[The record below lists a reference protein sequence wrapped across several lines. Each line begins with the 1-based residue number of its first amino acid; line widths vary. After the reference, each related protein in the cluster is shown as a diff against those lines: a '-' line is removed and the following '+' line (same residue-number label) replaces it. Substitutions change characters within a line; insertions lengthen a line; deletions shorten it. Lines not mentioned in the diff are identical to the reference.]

1 MMKYEEEE
9 INEFKDDKKNE
20 SVEMTKNT
28 GIFEDEEIMKMKDI
42 FKYWWMQWNNWMKN
56 KISVLKNVHNDY
68 IL

>member
-28 GIFEDEEIMKMKDI
+28 GIFEVDEIMKKKDI